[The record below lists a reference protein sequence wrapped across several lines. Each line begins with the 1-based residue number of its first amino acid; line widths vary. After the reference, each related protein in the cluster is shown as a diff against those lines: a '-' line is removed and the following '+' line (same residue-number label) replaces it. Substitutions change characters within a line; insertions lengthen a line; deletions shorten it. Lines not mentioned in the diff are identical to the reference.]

1 MGSEENEDNSEN
13 SLVVNSIS
21 DALPLSEIDQKIIDV
36 AITSTAYAAI
46 TMNKELVIW
55 GDYSKIYSEIGDNA
69 SDKSK
74 KKIKKTKPKKNDNPK
89 DEDENKEP
97 TKTYVVVKPHNESI
111 DKNESET
118 EAEEIITI
126 QYKNITSCSNSFI
139 VLDEHGNVY
148 AFGQNDFGVLGLS
161 KETKERMQPQKI
173 VFDTESEI
181 RIVSLS
187 SYENGCLA
195 LDNNQNVWFW
205 GKLFN
210 DGDAKINTSSDQED
224 KDNDDAPI
232 EEAGIYLPIKI
243 CIESTPTQTQKAI
256 LTRVGGFLLS

>member
-97 TKTYVVVKPHNESI
+97 TKTYVVVKTHKESV

-139 VLDEHGNVY
+139 VLDEHGNLY

-161 KETKERMQPQKI
+161 KETKEVMRPRQI
-173 VFDTESEI
+173 IFDTESEI
-181 RIVSLS
+181 RIDSLS

-195 LDNNQNVWFW
+195 LDNDQNVWFW
-205 GKLFN
+205 GKLLN
-210 DGDAKINTSSDQED
+210 DGDDKINTPTNDQEV
-224 KDNDDAPI
+224 KDDDAPI
-232 EEAGIYLPIKI
+232 EEASIYLPIKV
-243 CIESTPTQTQKAI
+243 CIESTPTEIQKAI
-256 LTRVGGFLLS
+256 LTRVGGFLMS